1 MTNIELQKN
10 FFLEIEL
17 TIPSELPNN
26 FYAIFSYLRKKLQ
39 IAKTKKS
46 SIHSLLKK
54 SKAKF
59 FKIIHKIINFC
70 LNIKIKKLPQSFI
83 TNMNISNNLKYMN
96 KNIIEIYQS
105 YHLLPDFQTLM
116 KKNKIK
122 RELQN
127 IFKRFCSLNFQTL
140 YQEYLE
146 SKRYIFDL
154 NEAQKCDGKK
164 MKILYEFVSK
174 NYILYFMYYGK
185 QSTKRNNEIKKDG
198 NIDNNKIENKLN
210 IK

>member
-1 MTNIELQKN
+1 
-10 FFLEIEL
+10 
-17 TIPSELPNN
+17 
-26 FYAIFSYLRKKLQ
+26 
-39 IAKTKKS
+39 
-46 SIHSLLKK
+46 
-54 SKAKF
+54 
-59 FKIIHKIINFC
+59 
-70 LNIKIKKLPQSFI
+70 
-83 TNMNISNNLKYMN
+83 MN

-198 NIDNNKIENKLN
+198 NIDNNKIENKFN

>member
-10 FFLEIEL
+10 FFLEVEL

-39 IAKTKKS
+39 VTKTKKS
-46 SIHSLLKK
+46 TIHSLLKK

-59 FKIIHKIINFC
+59 FKHIHKIINFC
-70 LNIKIKKLPQSFI
+70 LTIKIKKLPQSFI
-83 TNMNISNNLKYMN
+83 TNINIRNNLKYMN
-96 KNIIEIYQS
+96 KNIIEIYQY

-116 KKNKIK
+116 NKNIIK
-122 RELQN
+122 REMQN

-146 SKRYIFDL
+146 SKIYIKDL
-154 NEAQKCDGKK
+154 NEAQNCDGKK
-164 MKILYEFVSK
+164 MQILYEFISK
-174 NYILYFMYYGK
+174 NYILYFMRYGK
-185 QSTKRNNEIKKDG
+185 QSNKRNGEIKKDG
-198 NIDNNKIENKLN
+198 NIDNNNSNSI
-210 IK
+210 

>member
-10 FFLEIEL
+10 FFLEIDI

-26 FYAIFSYLRKKLQ
+26 FYTIFSYLRKKLQ

-46 SIHSLLKK
+46 TIHSLLKK

-70 LNIKIKKLPQSFI
+70 LTIKIKKLPQSFI
-83 TNMNISNNLKYMN
+83 TNINISNNLKYMN
-96 KNIIEIYQS
+96 KNIIEIYQY

-116 KKNKIK
+116 NKNKIK
-122 RELQN
+122 RKMQN
-127 IFKRFCSLNFQTL
+127 IFKKFCSLNFQTL

-146 SKRYIFDL
+146 SKIYIKDL
-154 NEAQKCDGKK
+154 NEAQNCDGKK
-164 MKILYEFVSK
+164 RI
-174 NYILYFMYYGK
+174 FMFEAQIHDFM
-185 QSTKRNNEIKKDG
+185 QSFI
-198 NIDNNKIENKLN
+198 
-210 IK
+210 

>member
-46 SIHSLLKK
+46 SIHRLLKK